1 MIIQALINNIPNLK
15 GIYEKSES
23 DGRKLEGLPEKIQV
37 LWGEIP
43 DTIEIFEG
51 KANFIIDL
59 KGQKQDF
66 ILIKEKIEF

>member
-1 MIIQALINNIPNLK
+1 M
-15 GIYEKSES
+15 
-23 DGRKLEGLPEKIQV
+23 
-37 LWGEIP
+37 GEIP

-59 KGQKQDF
+59 KGQKTDF